1 MSEQAKAATPVADA
15 PSSGQAALPK
25 APGRLRSLLKERMT
39 WITTP
44 LITIVFLVL
53 WGVYVSAFNVSEF
66 VLPHPADVLVA
77 VRDDLSTGYIYT
89 EFRYTLVE
97 ILVGFLIAV
106 VSGVL
111 CAIVFAKMPLVDQ
124 LMRPFIIGAQV
135 VPKVAL
141 VPLFIVWFGFGPT
154 SKIVVAAIIAFF
166 PVFTNALLGFT
177 SIPEGH
183 RDLMTTVNANRRF
196 RFVKL
201 ELPSALPYILSGME
215 MAIVLATVGAVVT
228 EFLGGSHGLG
238 FVIVQ
243 RLNSFQ
249 ITGLW
254 SGLIIM
260 TVMGFIL
267 YACVTSLKLAAIP
280 WHESVRGRRK

>member
-1 MSEQAKAATPVADA
+1 MSEQIKPTMPVADGDLCGLTSA
-15 PSSGQAALPK
+15 PRERN
-25 APGRLRSLLKERMT
+25 RLRGVLQDRMI
-39 WITTP
+39 WFTTP
-44 LITIVFLVL
+44 LITVVFLLL
-53 WGVYVSAFNVSEF
+53 WDAYVTIFDVSPF
-66 VLPHPADVLVA
+66 VLPRPGDVLVA
-77 VRDDLSTGYIYT
+77 VRKDLSSGYIYT
-89 EFRYTLVE
+89 EFKYTLIE
-97 ILVGFLIAV
+97 ILIGFLVAV
-106 VSGVL
+106 VFGIL
-111 CAIVFAKMPLVDQ
+111 CAIVFAKMPLVDR

-177 SIPEGH
+177 SIPEGYH
-183 RDLMTTVNANRRF
+183 DLMSTVNASRRF
-196 RFVKL
+196 RFMKL

-215 MAIVLATVGAVVT
+215 MAIVLSTVGAVVT

-267 YACVTSLKLAAIP
+267 YACVTSLKHAAIP